1 MANPNQ
7 LSLSDHK
14 QATKSLAKALLD
26 KVAYLES
33 FEKAV
38 QNQDDRLV
46 YQLID
51 GKRYAT
57 EILKQDGAE
66 VAHSS

>member
-14 QATKSLAKALLD
+14 QATKSLTKALLD

-33 FEKAV
+33 
-38 QNQDDRLV
+38 
-46 YQLID
+46 
-51 GKRYAT
+51 
-57 EILKQDGAE
+57 LKKLFKTKMI
-66 VAHSS
+66 VWYTS